1 MSLIVVLT
9 GFSFLFGLVIG
20 SFLNVVICRYNTGE
34 TLWGRSRC
42 FACGRGLSV
51 KELFPLLSFLVQK
64 GKCRNCLSK
73 ISWQYPIVEFL
84 TALLFSLS
92 FLKLSSSVNVI
103 MLTRLSFWLAVFSSW
118 IFISLLLVI
127 AVYDYRHKII
137 PDFLVI
143 LAVFFALL
151 GAWLSLERSGFANQ
165 MIFALHGLLLAGP
178 TLALPLA
185 GLWFISR
192 GRWLGLGD
200 AKLAYAL
207 GVFLGLSRGIVAFLL
222 SFWIGAIIGLSLIVI
237 GRLQSFR
244 SNRLSL
250 KSELPFAPFL
260 VAGALLSWLLPASW
274 LSWLIFF

>member
-1 MSLIVVLT
+1 MSLVVVLT
-9 GFSFLFGLVIG
+9 GFSFLLGLVIG

-42 FACGRGLSV
+42 FTCGRELSF
-51 KELFPLLSFLVQK
+51 KELFPLLSFLIQK

-84 TALLFSLS
+84 TALLFALS
-92 FLKLSSSVNVI
+92 FLKISSGVDISMV
-103 MLTRLSFWLAVFSSW
+103 TRPSFWAALFSAW
-118 IFISLLLVI
+118 AFIAILIVI

-137 PDFLVI
+137 PDFLVV
-143 LAVFFALL
+143 LAIFLGLL

-185 GLWFISR
+185 GLWFISY

-222 SFWIGAIIGLSLIVI
+222 SFWIGAIIGLILII
-237 GRLQSFR
+237 LGRFQYLWFR
-244 SNRLSL
+244 KFSL

-260 VAGALLSWLLPASW
+260 IAGALLSWLLPANW